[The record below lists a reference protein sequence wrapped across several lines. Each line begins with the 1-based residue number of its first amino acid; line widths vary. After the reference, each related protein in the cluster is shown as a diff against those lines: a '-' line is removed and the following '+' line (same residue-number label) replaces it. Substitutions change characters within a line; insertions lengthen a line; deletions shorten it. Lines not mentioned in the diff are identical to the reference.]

1 MTTTLSKVEEWR
13 MPDAAG
19 ADARAASDA
28 CDAFAAVARARRP
41 VVLRGAV
48 AGWLTVAHARASP
61 EALCRYLIAQDNGTL
76 VDALMLAPEER
87 GRLFYRPD
95 MRGFNFARNKVTV
108 SSVIE
113 QLARFSRFPTAPSV
127 AIQSALVDACLPQFG
142 VDHRLPLLAATVR
155 PRIWIGNRITTPAH
169 FDASDNLAC
178 VVAGSR
184 QFTLFPPPQIAN
196 LYLGPH
202 DFAPTPTPISMVDFD
217 APDFARFPRFRDALA
232 SALVADLAPGDA
244 LYIPALWWHHVRSV
258 GPLNVLVNYW
268 WKADGLPP
276 DAGRLLLA
284 QGQSQ

>member
-1 MTTTLSKVEEWR
+1 MTTMTPVEEWR
-13 MPDAAG
+13 VPAG
-19 ADARAASDA
+19 AGV
-28 CDAFAAVARARRP
+28 DAFAAVAGARRP

-48 AGWLTVAHARASP
+48 DQWLAVARARASP
-61 EALCRYLIAQDNGTL
+61 EALCRYLLACDNGTL
-76 VDALMLAPEER
+76 VDALMMAPEEN

-108 SSVIE
+108 ASVIE
-113 QLARFSRFPTAPSV
+113 QLARFSRFPEAPSV

-142 VDHRLPLLAATVR
+142 VDHPLPLLAATVR

-169 FDASDNLAC
+169 FDESDNLAC
-178 VVAGSR
+178 VVSGR
-184 QFTLFPPPQIAN
+184 RRFTLFPPEQIGN
-196 LYLGPH
+196 LYLGPR

-232 SALVADLAPGDA
+232 TATVADLAPGDA

-258 GPLNVLVNYW
+258 GVLNVLVNYW
-268 WKADGLPP
+268 WKAAAVPP